1 MIRLITLPN
10 GRRVTLGTYAAAW
23 RAILAKP
30 DGLFPGFDHFPERG
44 RHILNRI
51 REGLHDRIN
60 RHLPHY
66 YKGRKWDPDWQ
77 SATIHAARELNTPR
91 LRIYWLPPHLK
102 QRFAHR
108 LSTPND

>member
-10 GRRVTLGTYAAAW
+10 GRRVTLGTYVTAW
-23 RAILAKP
+23 RSILANP
-30 DGLFPGFDHFPERG
+30 DADYPGFDHFPECG
-44 RHILNRI
+44 WHILVAI
-51 REGLHDRIN
+51 RDGLHDRIN

-77 SATIHAARELNTPR
+77 RVTSYHARQLNTPR

-102 QRFAHR
+102 QRFANR
-108 LSTPND
+108 LARHDD

>member
-10 GRRVTLGTYAAAW
+10 GRRVTLGTYVTAW

-30 DGLFPGFDHFPERG
+30 EGLFPGFGHSPERG
-44 RHILNRI
+44 RHILAEI
-51 REGLHDRIN
+51 RKGLHDRIN
-60 RHLPHY
+60 RHLPY
-66 YKGRKWDPDWQ
+66 YHKGRKWEGEWYWLTAQ
-77 SATIHAARELNTPR
+77 VARQLNTPR

-102 QRFAHR
+102 RRFSHR